1 MGADSSRLFSP
12 TEDEDP
18 FYSRSARF
26 FSERI
31 ETTSTTVDIGFPT
44 RADSIPKDDDLN
56 VLHQMV
62 RMSVDQP

>member
-1 MGADSSRLFSP
+1 MGADTSRLFSP

-18 FYSRSARF
+18 FYSHSARF
-26 FSERI
+26 FSERT

-62 RMSVDQP
+62 RMSVDPP